1 MGGSLAQSWFVLR
14 GLISKDF
21 KVRYRNMSLGIFWSL
36 VNPIVMM
43 SVLTFVFTVILPN
56 RQPYFPLF
64 VLMGLLP
71 FNFFTLAW
79 ATGTN
84 SIIENASLVKKVRFE
99 RSLLPISVVLANA
112 LHYLIQL
119 ALLLVGSAIFLGVNV
134 HWLWLP
140 VLVALQVIFVC
151 GMALLSSALDV
162 YFRDMRYVVE
172 SSNLLLF
179 WVVPIFYGFNDIGQ
193 EYAWIYQ
200 VNPIAAVT
208 LMNRTVLLGG
218 TAPNST
224 TLANMVVVSFFTFAV
239 GAYVFSRIEKNFS
252 DYL

>member
-1 MGGSLAQSWFVLR
+1 MTASLSQSLFVLR
-14 GLISKDF
+14 GLIAKDF

-43 SVLTFVFTVILPN
+43 GVLTFVFTVIMPN
-56 RQPYFPLF
+56 RQRYFPLF
-64 VLMGLLP
+64 VLTGLLP
-71 FNFFTLAW
+71 FNFFSLAW

-99 RSLLPISVVLANA
+99 RALLPISVVLANS
-112 LHYLIQL
+112 LHYMIQL
-119 ALLLVGSAIFLGVNV
+119 SLLLVGSAIVLGIHI

-140 VLVALQVIFVC
+140 LLVALQIVFAC

-179 WVVPIFYGFNDIGQ
+179 WLVPIFYSFRDIGQ

-218 TAPNST
+218 SAPNSV
-224 TLANMVVVSFFTFAV
+224 TLANMVVVSFATFAV
-239 GAYVFSRIEKNFS
+239 GAFVFAKIEKNFS

>member
-1 MGGSLAQSWFVLR
+1 MTASLSQSLFVLR

-43 SVLTFVFTVILPN
+43 GVLTFVFTVIMPN
-56 RQPYFPLF
+56 QQRYFPLF
-64 VLMGLLP
+64 VLTGLLP
-71 FNFFTLAW
+71 FNFFSLAW

-99 RSLLPISVVLANA
+99 RALLPISVVLANS
-112 LHYLIQL
+112 LHYMIQL
-119 ALLLVGSAIFLGVNV
+119 SLLLVGSAIFLGVHI

-140 VLVALQVIFVC
+140 LLVALQIVFAC

-179 WVVPIFYGFNDIGQ
+179 WLVPIFYSFRDIGQ

-218 TAPNST
+218 SAPNSV
-224 TLANMVVVSFFTFAV
+224 TLANMVVVSFATFAV
-239 GAYVFSRIEKNFS
+239 GAFVFAKIEKNFS